1 MYYDFIDLITPI
13 KINEGISTLKF
24 DDEEIQLLSIKIIH
38 CLLNMVF

>member
-24 DDEEIQLLSIKIIH
+24 DDEEIQLLSIKNYPLFIEH
-38 CLLNMVF
+38 GF